1 MTTTITISAQFTKLG
16 GEPATSLTLAD
27 IDITLL
33 RITKS
38 GGAETSIWATQNP
51 TREVTGVGKYQRDYA
66 TADLS
71 LYWYFAMATYTGA
84 TALDQD
90 DDAGIGRVYGSVGE
104 DIPSNF
110 SDMVISAAG
119 VADGNVVQISADAT
133 AADNLELQ
141 YDTTGLTGDTFPA
154 TQAQLGAI
162 ALIGAAINTPAK
174 DAPNGFVIAFGENEV
189 NDEDSTHALD
199 EIYHDIEAQNDT
211 GTERIDV
218 YYEFT
223 IGGDGVP
230 TSIFWEGYL
239 VKGSGASKNITV
251 QAYNWSGAVWDQ
263 IGTIVSGTSNSAHD
277 FVFFTTHVGTGANL
291 GLVRVRFVTG
301 SAPFVPTTTLKTD
314 QIFVSYAV
322 VTRSVGYANG
332 AIWID
337 AGVSNTNTESFVDGT
352 ADNPVSTWAAA
363 LTLSGNLNINN
374 FHIAG
379 GTTITLTGNSDV
391 YEFFGDA
398 WTLVLA
404 GQSISGA
411 FIHGATVSGIGTGA
425 IPPTIEHCHLNAV
438 TLPGSELRRCG
449 LADTFTCS
457 AVADYF
463 FDSCFSLIAGTATP
477 VIDFGG
483 AVADT
488 NVNFRS
494 YSGGIEVK
502 NLNTLG
508 SDTMSLEGKGQL
520 ILNANCAGGT
530 IAIRGHFTVI
540 DNAGGAV
547 TLSDDARY
555 DVDQINAQIDV
566 ALDTAIPG
574 GPTANS
580 INERVAAIDDLSQV
594 SGAGDLAA
602 ILGDTNELQGDWV
615 DGGRLDLIL
624 DSRSDFDEI
633 ADPVELLDSGGA
645 AGTSAA
651 ELVDDTWDEVLS
663 KAAHNVANS
672 AGRYVRRTGT
682 FFIWEGDAQ
691 GPGTGTNQIQLD
703 TGASSVDGAY
713 DPAAVSILDGTGAG
727 QTRLILQYE
736 GSTRIATVDRDWK
749 VNPDAT
755 SEFVIFPDSGRGHVN
770 EGLAQGGTASTITL
784 NTLGSPI
791 DNAYIDQRVF
801 ISSGTG
807 ADQVGRITAYNGTT
821 KVATVAQ
828 TWGTIPDTTSGYS
841 MLPDAPALFQGY
853 ESAAIWVDTLNGV
866 AGTVAYEN
874 GTAENPV
881 NSLADATTLATTLGF
896 SKFMIAPRSS
906 ITLAQSYDGF
916 AFGGVGGNGWTLALG
931 GQSISGATIIGA
943 TVSGIC
949 TGATAPSFLDCSI
962 GTVTIPACR
971 LINCAF
977 TSSVICSAAG
987 TYIFDQC
994 FSGVAGTSTPDIDF
1008 GAAVLN
1014 TNLNFRHYSGGIE
1027 IKNMGTAGVD
1037 TMSLEGDG
1045 QLIINA
1051 NCVGGAVAIRGHF
1064 TITDNAGG
1072 VLTLSDDARFTA
1084 TELADT
1090 VLTRQLTE
1098 SYATAGVAPTVAQA
1112 LMLIQQ
1118 SIGDFGIV
1126 GTILTVRNLAG
1137 GPVATY
1143 VLDDAANPT
1152 DRDRSV

>member
-1 MTTTITISAQFTKLG
+1 MTATITISTQFTKLG
-16 GEPATSLTLAD
+16 GEPATLLTLAD
-27 IDITLL
+27 VDISLY

-38 GGAETSIWATQNP
+38 GGAETAIWNTQNP
-51 TREVTGVGKYQRDYA
+51 TREVTGLGKYQRDYS
-66 TADLS
+66 TADLN
-71 LYWYFAMATYTGA
+71 LYWYFAMAAYTGA
-84 TALDQD
+84 TVLDQD
-90 DDAGIGRVYGSVGE
+90 DDAGVGRVYGSIGE
-104 DIPSNF
+104 DSPANF
-110 SDMVISAAG
+110 PDMVIDANGRVDVGTWLGTAVTTSATSTKPE
-119 VADGNVVQISADAT
+119 VDVNSVSDDAI

-141 YDTTGLTGDTFPA
+141 YDVTGLTGDTFPA

-189 NDEDSTHALD
+189 NNEDSTHALD
-199 EIYHDIEAQNDT
+199 ETYHDIEAQNDT

-239 VKGSGASKNITV
+239 VKGSGASKNIVV
-251 QAYNWSGAVWDQ
+251 QAYNWNGAVWDQ

-291 GLVRVRFVTG
+291 GVVRVRFVTG
-301 SAPFVPTTTLKTD
+301 SAPFVATTTLKTD
-314 QIFVSYAV
+314 QIFVSYAI

-337 AGVSNTNTESFVDGT
+337 ASVSNTNTESFVDGT

-363 LTLSGNLNINN
+363 LTLSANLNINN

-398 WTLVLA
+398 WILVLA

-438 TLPGSELRRCG
+438 TLPSSELRRCG

-457 AVADYF
+457 AVGDYF

-494 YSGGIEVK
+494 YSGGIEVQ

-540 DNAGGAV
+540 DNALGAV

-555 DVDQINAQIDV
+555 DVDQIGD
-566 ALDTAIPG
+566 
-574 GPTANS
+574 
-580 INERVAAIDDLSQV
+580 AA
-594 SGAGDLAA
+594 
-602 ILGDTNELQGDWV
+602 
-615 DGGRLDLIL
+615 
-624 DSRSDFDEI
+624 
-633 ADPVELLDSGGA
+633 
-645 AGTSAA
+645 
-651 ELVDDTWDEVLS
+651 WDEVLS
-663 KAAHNVANS
+663 KSAHNVANS

-682 FFIWEGDAQ
+682 FFVWEGDAR

-749 VNPDAT
+749 VNPDVT
-755 SEFVIFPDSGRGHVN
+755 SEFVIFPNPGRQHVN

-784 NTLGSPI
+784 NALGSPI

-828 TWGTIPDTTSGYS
+828 TWDIVPDTTSGYA
-841 MLPDAPALFQGY
+841 MLPDAPSLFQGY
-853 ESAAIWVDTLNGV
+853 ESAAIWIDTLNGT
-866 AGTVAYEN
+866 AGTIAYEN

-881 NSLADATTLATTLGF
+881 ASLADATTLATTLGF

-931 GQSISGATIIGA
+931 GQSISGVTIIGA

-949 TGATAPSFLDCSI
+949 TGAIAPSFLDCSI
-962 GTVTIPACR
+962 GTVTIPATR
-971 LINCAF
+971 LIGCAF
-977 TSSVICSAAG
+977 TNSVICSAAG

-994 FSGVAGTSTPDIDF
+994 YSGVAGTGSPDIDF

-1027 IKNMGTAGVD
+1027 IKNMGTAGTD
-1037 TMSLEGDG
+1037 NMSLEGNG

-1064 TITDNAGG
+1064 TVTDNAGG
-1072 VLTLSDDARFTA
+1072 VLTLSDDARYAT
-1084 TELADT
+1084 TELISDM
-1090 VLTRQLTE
+1090 LTQQMVE
-1098 SYATAGVAPTVAQA
+1098 SYAANGVAPTMAQA
-1112 LMLIQQ
+1112 LFLIQQ

-1126 GTILTVRNLAG
+1126 GTVLTVRNLAG
-1137 GPVATY
+1137 DPVATY
-1143 VLDDAANPT
+1143 ILDDATNPT
-1152 DRDRSV
+1152 DRNRST